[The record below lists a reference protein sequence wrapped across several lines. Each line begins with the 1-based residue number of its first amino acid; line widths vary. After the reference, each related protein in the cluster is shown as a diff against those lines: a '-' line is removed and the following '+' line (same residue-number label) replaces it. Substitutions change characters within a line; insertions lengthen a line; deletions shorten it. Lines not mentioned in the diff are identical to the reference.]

1 MSIPYLDLTITNEEK
16 IAAEAISRISGGL
29 TRPIIEAQIEERR
42 ELLALIDAGLD
53 APICPELTNANPSAP
68 HTVILEAM
76 AWVTA
81 QLAYRFN
88 QIPIQ
93 NHIAF
98 ANLFGIEPRAATAA
112 TVTLRFTIV
121 APTGGTVVNI
131 PAGTDVSTVDGAFV
145 FSTIENAS
153 RTGSGTLDVLA
164 RRTVSGRT
172 LLAPNVLTKFIDLPS
187 YATAVT
193 NPAAVDSGTETESLT
208 STLERTTRFQ
218 RRGLRLVTAK
228 DLEEAIYDEGL
239 LGNGIVRVF
248 PFIENGDYTG
258 ERKAGYTTV
267 VVMTRTGTVI
277 DAATRSRLNI
287 LLDQVIGNEFV
298 YLADPEFVDFD
309 IAAKIRLSSGA
320 IESTTI
326 AAAEANLRNF
336 YAASREQFGRG
347 IYRSEIVG
355 ILEGTAGVE
364 RVVLQDN
371 GAFLEAPV
379 NDTEIAAHE
388 LARIVDIDLTVV

>member
-1 MSIPYLDLTITNEEK
+1 
-16 IAAEAISRISGGL
+16 
-29 TRPIIEAQIEERR
+29 
-42 ELLALIDAGLD
+42 
-53 APICPELTNANPSAP
+53 
-68 HTVILEAM
+68 
-76 AWVTA
+76 
-81 QLAYRFN
+81 
-88 QIPIQ
+88 
-93 NHIAF
+93 
-98 ANLFGIEPRAATAA
+98 
-112 TVTLRFTIV
+112 
-121 APTGGTVVNI
+121 
-131 PAGTDVSTVDGAFV
+131 
-145 FSTIENAS
+145 
-153 RTGSGTLDVLA
+153 
-164 RRTVSGRT
+164 
-172 LLAPNVLTKFIDLPS
+172 
-187 YATAVT
+187 
-193 NPAAVDSGTETESLT
+193 
-208 STLERTTRFQ
+208 
-218 RRGLRLVTAK
+218 
-228 DLEEAIYDEGL
+228 
-239 LGNGIVRVF
+239 
-248 PFIENGDYTG
+248 
-258 ERKAGYTTV
+258 
-267 VVMTRTGTVI
+267 
-277 DAATRSRLNI
+277 